1 MMTKQKVEKTVR
13 DICCIPVKNTQQK
26 KRSEQYLKVFEVK
39 KALLNCAVVK
49 ALTLMCTTGGPKT
62 SWKPVKRDWQDIT
75 REANSD
81 EVKAL
86 KAETAALKETLGEMV
101 MDNRLLK
108 KSMIGDGEDDI

>member
-1 MMTKQKVEKTVR
+1 
-13 DICCIPVKNTQQK
+13 
-26 KRSEQYLKVFEVK
+26 LKVFEVK

-49 ALTLMCTTGGPKT
+49 ALTLMCTTDGPKT